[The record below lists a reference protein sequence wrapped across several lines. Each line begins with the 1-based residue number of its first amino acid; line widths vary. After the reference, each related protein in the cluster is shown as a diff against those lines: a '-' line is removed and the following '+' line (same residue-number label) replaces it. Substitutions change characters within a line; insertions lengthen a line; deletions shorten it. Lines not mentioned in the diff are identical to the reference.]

1 MTEYVLHSQKHLEH
15 QYINLNSCIFSVK
28 ADKPQSSRATVESST
43 SRSTDAADKHVNV
56 VKEATRFELDL
67 RQQRLAGSSSRT
79 STDRSPKLEGGSNGH
94 LYAASSQPEHVR
106 PLLSLLEKEPP
117 SRFIA
122 GQLDLHQL
130 SGFERHESIVPL
142 LHASNEK
149 KANGELDFLMAE
161 FAGILFIFPC
171 RTSTSLHHYLIVCVP
186 SGKMFLS
193 FEVVKKLV

>member
-1 MTEYVLHSQKHLEH
+1 MQLNIPHLQVCDRICFTFSQKQLEH
-15 QYINLNSCIFSVK
+15 QNINLNSFIFSVN

-43 SRSTDAADKHVNV
+43 SRSTDATDKHVNV

-67 RQQRLAGSSSRT
+67 RQQRVAGSSSRT

-94 LYAASSQPEHVR
+94 PYAAFSQPEHVR

-122 GQLDLHQL
+122 GQLDLYQL
-130 SGFERHESIVPL
+130 SGIERHESIVPL

-149 KANGELDFLMAE
+149 KAYGDFDFQLEE
-161 FAGILFIFPC
+161 FTG
-171 RTSTSLHHYLIVCVP
+171 T
-186 SGKMFLS
+186 LS
-193 FEVVKKLV
+193 FPPPQNVHVSLCTRRMKLSITS